1 MSPLENAIVFFGVV
15 IMSLILVG
23 QTLKDAFH
31 THYPCVDGLD
41 EARRLADLTATLM
54 PRYASL
60 RSRDPRAPQN
70 LTPIGALENR
80 LRRELGDAVLL
91 KRLIEGYVAGVM

>member
-31 THYPCVDGLD
+31 THYPCVDGGKGICSMYYVPHSDDWKYCKEDVKDRCD
-41 EARRLADLTATLM
+41 ED
-54 PRYASL
+54 
-60 RSRDPRAPQN
+60 
-70 LTPIGALENR
+70 E
-80 LRRELGDAVLL
+80 GDDEPDTD
-91 KRLIEGYVAGVM
+91 IPGC